1 MPFGFI
7 KSDKEEWRMTV
18 GFWLNIIVMLLLIF
32 GLFFLQKKHVS
43 FSKRV
48 FLALAVGIIYGFIL
62 QWIYGPTEQVV
73 IDLINWFNLVGTGY
87 IKLLQMIVMPLVF
100 ISILA
105 AFTKM
110 KLAKNV
116 GKISVLVIGLLVG
129 TTAIAAAVAIAT
141 TIGFDLEAIQIQ
153 EGDAEAARGEA
164 LEQRSAEVEGKTFPQ
179 QMLDLLPANPFSDLT
194 GARPTSTIAVVIFA
208 AFIGVAFLG
217 VRRKSPDQAE
227 AFEKLVD
234 TLHAIVMRVVTI
246 ILRLTPYGILVIMTK
261 AVALSDI
268 DGILKLGKFVVA
280 SYVALFV
287 MFIIH
292 LILLTVAGLNP
303 VTYLKKAFPVLTFAF
318 TSRTSAGALP
328 ITIQTQKSLGVP
340 EGIANFAGSFGLTI
354 GQNGCAGVYPAMLA
368 IMIAP
373 TVGVELTAS
382 FIATVIVIVAI
393 SSFGVAGVGG
403 NATFAAILVL
413 SALDLPVAL
422 AGLLISIE
430 PLIDMGRTAL
440 NVSGAMTSGILTSR
454 ITGEIDSNVYQNL
467 ENRVEVE
474 A

>member
-1 MPFGFI
+1 MPFDFI
-7 KSDKEEWRMTV
+7 KNDKEEWSMTV